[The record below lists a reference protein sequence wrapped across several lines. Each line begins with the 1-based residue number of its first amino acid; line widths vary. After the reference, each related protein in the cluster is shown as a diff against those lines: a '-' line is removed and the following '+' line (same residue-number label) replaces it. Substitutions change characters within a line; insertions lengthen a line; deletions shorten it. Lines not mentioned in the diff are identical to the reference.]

1 MEKGGEKMKKFYAV
15 AGQNGLAVA
24 SSWEKAQEM
33 RKYIYKAEITSFETF
48 EQAEN
53 WAIIGFSQRVPPE
66 YQIVTELKLD
76 RAVFKKYL
84 RPDLI

>member
-1 MEKGGEKMKKFYAV
+1 MGTFYSI

-33 RKYIYKAEITSFETF
+33 RKYIYKAEIKSFETF
-48 EQAEN
+48 EDAEN
-53 WAIIGFSQRVPPE
+53 WAILEFSQRVPPE
-66 YQIVTELKLD
+66 YQVVTYLKLD

-84 RPDLI
+84 RPDYI